1 MHFPGGGDPPP
12 GLAQSLVNTGCWAKP
27 DAVFAMQLQLWLDVH
42 REMGF
47 EAFQRLVVLEAFDP
61 GYLETRAQAL
71 LGPSGGWHLL
81 RDKLSAHRR
90 LTEASLSHDTLGRL
104 EQITAPSLI
113 VHNGRDR
120 ITAPRLTEPVERG
133 IRGAKGYSFPD
144 AAHVITGSAARAELS
159 SVILSFLRR
168 IDPKTRSSS
177 AERLVQPVEQ
187 GVEVVPDKRRLGGR
201 CSHDHA
207 WHVLAGAPTEAF
219 VETLAPR
226 LPERSKPH
234 GPEAEIAEMV
244 GNREEQR
251 RADPVALKV
260 RIDIEDVN
268 LPHSDCDGL
277 KTAV

>member
-1 MHFPGGGDPPP
+1 MPSANLNGHRMYWEVHGSGEPLILSGGWGTFCHGAESHIPRGLTDRYSVVIFDHR
-12 GLAQSLVNTGCWAKP
+12 GLADSDDDESIPATTGLYADDVLALADHLGIEQAHLVGIVGIGACIFQEVAIRRPSLARSLVNTGCWAKP

-159 SVILSFLRR
+159 SVILEFL
-168 IDPKTRSSS
+168 
-177 AERLVQPVEQ
+177 
-187 GVEVVPDKRRLGGR
+187 
-201 CSHDHA
+201 
-207 WHVLAGAPTEAF
+207 EA
-219 VETLAPR
+219 
-226 LPERSKPH
+226 H
-234 GPEAEIAEMV
+234 
-244 GNREEQR
+244 
-251 RADPVALKV
+251 
-260 RIDIEDVN
+260 
-268 LPHSDCDGL
+268 
-277 KTAV
+277 